1 MDRIENGN
9 GNPANNAQWGNMTWG
24 NQPFWYGSQK
34 QGASGMD
41 VAALVLGIAGTA
53 FGLASGGMGLFNRNG
68 QNGQNG
74 QNGGPNVQDRLAALE
89 AAVAVNTQRD
99 IDLAEQ
105 NKLLIENAKLQA
117 KLDVKD
123 SKEELV
129 ALITGVNNQ
138 VITNTGVLG
147 CVDGKVN
154 SLIKIGIPE
163 ANIIPTAAATASTN
177 G

>member
-1 MDRIENGN
+1 MDREENGN
-9 GNPANNAQWGNMTWG
+9 GNPANSAQFGNMTWG
-24 NQPFWYGSQK
+24 NQPFWYGNQK

-41 VAALVLGIAGTA
+41 VAALILGIAGTA
-53 FGLASGGMGLFNRNG
+53 FGLASGGLGLFN
-68 QNGQNG
+68 QNRGPNG

-105 NKLLIENAKLQA
+105 TKLQIENAKLQS

-123 SKEELV
+123 SQAVLT

-138 VITNTGVLG
+138 VITNTGTLG
-147 CVDGKVN
+147 CVEGKVN

-163 ANIIPTAAATASTN
+163 ANIIPAAAATASTTN

>member
-1 MDRIENGN
+1 MDRVESTN
-9 GNPANNAQWGNMTWG
+9 GNPAQNAQYGNMTWG
-24 NQPFWYGSQK
+24 NQPFMYGGK

-41 VAALVLGIAGTA
+41 VAALILGIAGTA
-53 FGLASGGMGLFNRNG
+53 FGLASGGLGLFNR
-68 QNGQNG
+68 NGQNG

-105 NKLLIENAKLQA
+105 TKLQIENAKLQA

-123 SKEELV
+123 SQALLT

-147 CVDGKVN
+147 CVEGKVN
-154 SLIKIGIPE
+154 GLIKIGIPE
-163 ANIIPTAAATASTN
+163 ANIIPAAAAVASASTN

>member
-1 MDRIENGN
+1 MDKDENTNNGN
-9 GNPANNAQWGNMTWG
+9 GLPNAMWGNMNWG
-24 NQPFWYGSQK
+24 NTPPYYGK
-34 QGASGMD
+34 QGASGLD
-41 VAALVLGIAGTA
+41 IAALVLGIAGTA
-53 FGLASGGMGLFNRNG
+53 FGLASGGMGLFNQNRN
-68 QNGQNG
+68 QNG
-74 QNGGPNVQDRLAALE
+74 QNGGPNVMERLSAVE

-105 NKLLIENAKLQA
+105 TKLQIENAKLQA

-123 SKEELV
+123 SQEMLT

-147 CVDGKVN
+147 CVEGKVN
-154 SLIKIGIPE
+154 GLIKIGIPE
-163 ANIIPTAAATASTN
+163 ANIIPTAVAAASTN

>member
-1 MDRIENGN
+1 MDRVENTN
-9 GNPANNAQWGNMTWG
+9 GNPAQNAQWGNMTWG
-24 NQPFWYGSQK
+24 NQPFYGK

-41 VAALVLGIAGTA
+41 VAALILGIAGTV
-53 FGLASGGMGLFNRNG
+53 FGVASGGLGLFNRNG
-68 QNGQNG
+68 QNGP
-74 QNGGPNVQDRLAALE
+74 NGGPNVQDRLAALE

-123 SKEELV
+123 SKEELI

-147 CVDGKVN
+147 CVEGKVN
-154 SLIKIGIPE
+154 GLIKIGIPE
-163 ANIIPTAAATASTN
+163 ANIIPTPAATASTN

>member
-1 MDRIENGN
+1 MDREEN
-9 GNPANNAQWGNMTWG
+9 GNPAQNAQWGNMTWG
-24 NQPFWYGSQK
+24 NQPFMYGK
-34 QGASGMD
+34 QGASGLD
-41 VAALVLGIAGTA
+41 IAALVLGIAGTA
-53 FGLASGGMGLFNRNG
+53 FGLASGGMGLFN
-68 QNGQNG
+68 QNRNG

-105 NKLLIENAKLQA
+105 TKLQIENAKLQA

-123 SKEELV
+123 SQAVLT

-138 VITNTGVLG
+138 VITNTGTLG
-147 CVDGKVN
+147 CVEGKVN
-154 SLIKIGIPE
+154 GLIKIGIPE
-163 ANIIPTAAATASTN
+163 SNIIPTAIAEAASTN